1 MYRCE
6 QRDTGQF
13 VYVEVGNGVATMV
26 AAWML
31 NPVVCAGMMLGT
43 PRVTVRALLDLH
55 RLLVERGFGASSQD
69 DSHTVQ
75 EERSDQA
82 TKIDANNIIVAA
94 DGAASAQ
101 PHARL
106 DSTSGDEPER
116 AVEGALVSG
125 ESVAA
130 SRRRGD

>member
-1 MYRCE
+1 
-6 QRDTGQF
+6 
-13 VYVEVGNGVATMV
+13 MV

-31 NPVVCAGMMLGT
+31 DAVVCAGMTLGT

-55 RLLVERGFGASSQD
+55 HLLVERGFGASSQD
-69 DSHTVQ
+69 DSHIVQ

-82 TKIDANNIIVAA
+82 TKIDTNANNGIVAA

-101 PHARL
+101 PYARL
-106 DSTSGDEPER
+106 DPTSGDEPER

-125 ESVAA
+125 ESVDA
-130 SRRRGD
+130 SRRRGDRGV